1 MVMSTMAEAASR
13 RKEAA
18 MVKTILLAAALILAV
33 LAVGFVLSLVLFYAA
48 TDGKSFD
55 QMSYTERKEVVKR
68 LKAMRNGCIQYY
80 QQDGGLLL

>member
-1 MVMSTMAEAASR
+1 MVMSTTAASSR

-18 MVKTILLAAALILAV
+18 MVKTILLAAAIILAV

-48 TDGKSFD
+48 TDGKSWE

-68 LKAMRNGCIQYY
+68 LKAMRSGCIHYY
-80 QQDGGLLL
+80 HNDGGQLL

>member
-1 MVMSTMAEAASR
+1 MVMSTTAASSR

-18 MVKTILLAAALILAV
+18 MVKTTLLAAALILAV

-48 TDGKSFD
+48 TDGKSWE

-68 LKAMRNGCIQYY
+68 LKAMRSGCIHYY
-80 QQDGGLLL
+80 HNDGGQLL

>member
-1 MVMSTMAEAASR
+1 MVMSTTAASR

-48 TDGKSFD
+48 TDGKSWE

-68 LKAMRNGCIQYY
+68 LKAMRNGCIHYY
-80 QQDGGLLL
+80 HNDGGQLL